1 MGILQARILEWV
13 AMLSSRG
20 SSQPRDQTQ
29 VSGIAGDYL
38 PAELP
43 GKPADKINMKYIGT
57 RIKEKLLFKWKIGGI
72 LKQLLF
78 RFLRKHSLIHSVKI
92 WTCILI
98 LFYFDICL
106 VSVLF

>member
-29 VSGIAGDYL
+29 VSGTAGDYL

-57 RIKEKLLFKWKIGGI
+57 RIKENYYLSGKLGG
-72 LKQLLF
+72 F
-78 RFLRKHSLIHSVKI
+78 
-92 WTCILI
+92 
-98 LFYFDICL
+98 
-106 VSVLF
+106 